1 MKRREFITLLG
12 GAAAAATLVDRT
24 TTALLALLL
33 FGTAAPAQPN
43 REQYELQERC
53 GKRAAE
59 FFKREYSSGFKTRDT
74 TTSFNYENH
83 YSARLNKCFFL
94 VIADTYELIEGKPTA
109 SKDMRL
115 FDLNENK
122 EYGIYMSSPCDGCV
136 PWPCLVQDQVCRSEK
151 EWRTL
156 IKPFME
162 D

>member
-1 MKRREFITLLG
+1 LSR
-12 GAAAAATLVDRT
+12 RT
-24 TTALLALLL
+24 TVLAALLL
-33 FGTAAPAQPN
+33 VGTASHAQPN

-59 FFKREYSSGFKTRDT
+59 LFKREYSSGFKTRDT
-74 TTSFNYENH
+74 TTMFNYENH

-94 VIADTYELIEGKPTA
+94 EIADLYEKGKGSTK
-109 SKDMRL
+109 SLRL

-122 EYGIYMSSPCDGCV
+122 QYGICMSSFGDGVPYPCF
-136 PWPCLVQDQVCRSEK
+136 VQDQVCRSED